1 MKKNK
6 QESRSVRIDLD
17 EEWKLGS
24 DSMQW
29 ILYKKAIDIED
40 EILNE
45 ETESKTT
52 WKKGFI
58 AVGFFTT
65 LENALKAYIDAKLRK
80 SAARSVRELYDKQ
93 QEIIQNLNEI
103 LKPFKVVV
111 SNKKKD

>member
-17 EEWKLGS
+17 EEWKLSS

-65 LENALKAYIDAKLRK
+65 LENALKAYIDAKLRE

>member
-17 EEWKLGS
+17 EEWKLSS